1 LDVGALEG
9 VETGEDTGTGD
20 TTEDVS
26 AGSLHEGHEAFVLQ
40 DLDAAVERVL
50 VLDGLSGGHHH
61 SPTDGVDGI
70 GHETGGDGHTPTE
83 DEGEEDVGVVTQ
95 QDGLEGVVQTEVH
108 TTVDEDTDARDDESS
123 VQALDTVGLEGL
135 GVDVDE
141 TVELALAAALLGAL
155 GVVSQSG
162 TSVIQGVDEQERHG
176 AGASTGQDVHAEL
189 LGVSGIL
196 GGGERLLDLILEG
209 EVQGLRREV
218 PEDVGEIT
226 APEGNETFVGHGALG
241 AVDDAGVGAVKDAL
255 LEHLTLILDEE
266 LDTLDGSGSGL
277 GHTGGDT
284 GEHEVLEE
292 AQSRLTLLIGHFGF
306 SIWVF
311 AQEIYKAN
319 GSSDR

>member
-1 LDVGALEG
+1 LFRTPVGGRSGCWFSFEERSDVKILLAQSPLDVGALEG

-141 TVELALAAALLGAL
+141 TVELALAAPFLAPL
-155 GVVSQSG
+155 
-162 TSVIQGVDEQERHG
+162 
-176 AGASTGQDVHAEL
+176 ASL
-189 LGVSGIL
+189 
-196 GGGERLLDLILEG
+196 
-209 EVQGLRREV
+209 
-218 PEDVGEIT
+218 
-226 APEGNETFVGHGALG
+226 
-241 AVDDAGVGAVKDAL
+241 
-255 LEHLTLILDEE
+255 
-266 LDTLDGSGSGL
+266 
-277 GHTGGDT
+277 
-284 GEHEVLEE
+284 
-292 AQSRLTLLIGHFGF
+292 
-306 SIWVF
+306 
-311 AQEIYKAN
+311 AN
-319 GSSDR
+319 RVRA